1 VPGNAA
7 EFLCAAATGSA
18 ARIQT
23 QQEKRAADCNPRY
36 RGAGSHDARSRH
48 SCCAHGSSRDARARN
63 ACPCDAGVLDPATGA
78 DVTAGITADG
88 ACSRYAAARL
98 SCRTSRQSR
107 IQAGALR
114 GRLLEFKACVNVRQ
128 LQFAVLTITLK
139 IDL

>member
-23 QQEKRAADCNPRY
+23 QQEKRAADCNARY

-48 SCCAHGSSRDARARN
+48 SCCAHGSSRT
-63 ACPCDAGVLDPATGA
+63 ACPCDAGVLDPGTGA

-114 GRLLEFKACVNVRQ
+114 GRLLEFKACVNVRR

>member
-7 EFLCAAATGSA
+7 KFLCAAATASV

-23 QQEKRAADCNPRY
+23 QQEKRAADCSARY
-36 RGAGSHDARSRH
+36 RGAGSHDARSRD
-48 SCCAHGSSRDARARN
+48 CCSAHGSSCDTRAGN
-63 ACPCDAGVLDPATGA
+63 ACPRDAAVLDPGTGA
-78 DVTAGITADG
+78 GVTAGITAGG
-88 ACSRYAAARL
+88 ARSRYAAARL

-128 LQFAVLTITLK
+128 WQLVLLTITLK
-139 IDL
+139 IDP

>member
-1 VPGNAA
+1 MPGNAA

-23 QQEKRAADCNPRY
+23 QQEKRAADCNARY
-36 RGAGSHDARSRH
+36 RGAGSHDARSRD
-48 SCCAHGSSRDARARN
+48 SCCAHGSSRDARACSAR
-63 ACPCDAGVLDPATGA
+63 PCDAGVLGPGA
-78 DVTAGITADG
+78 DVTAGITAGG

-114 GRLLEFKACVNVRQ
+114 GRLLEFKACVNVR
-128 LQFAVLTITLK
+128 
-139 IDL
+139 